1 MVAAATSAP
10 AQGTKPATA
19 GNSKPAANAGP
30 NKPKTEVQKYLAKL
44 HEARQ
49 AAVKVSRWAAA
60 CHGALAE
67 AKKPEA
73 EQAPM
78 KKLAALL
85 DGAEESIFKSADALL
100 SALVEAHWKAP
111 QVKVAAGG
119 GVSFVEGAPV
129 AFRSFYLKWGIDNG
143 VWTEAEAKALVVHRI
158 TKGKGGVPWVTVRSE
173 KTNNH
178 FGPYRAGDKLTV
190 R

>member
-1 MVAAATSAP
+1 MVAASATPAP
-10 AQGTKPATA
+10 AQGTKSAA
-19 GNSKPAANAGP
+19 NGKPAATAAR
-30 NKPKTEVQKYLAKL
+30 PKTEVQKYLGKL
-44 HEARQ
+44 QGARRE
-49 AAVKVSRWAAA
+49 AVKVARWAAA
-60 CHGALAE
+60 CHAALAE

-73 EQAPM
+73 EQAPI

-85 DGAEESIFKSADALL
+85 EGAEESIFKSADAVL

-119 GVSFVEGAPV
+119 VSFVEGAPV
-129 AFRSFYLKWGIDNG
+129 AFRKFHMQWGIDNG
-143 VWTEAEAKALVVHRI
+143 VWTEAEVKALVVHRI
-158 TKGKGGVPWVTVRSE
+158 TKGKGGVSWVTVRSE
-173 KTNNH
+173 KTDNH